1 MTIRIRRDRDGAV
14 ATISIDNTAR
24 LNCLGHVQIT
34 AFIEAVTTLADDPDL
49 RVLIVTGEGD
59 RAFIGRR
66 QPARTWRA

>member
-34 AFIEAVTTLADDPDL
+34 AFIEAVTTLADDS
-49 RVLIVTGEGD
+49 RSARAD
-59 RAFIGRR
+59 RHRR
-66 QPARTWRA
+66 G